1 MAVHQDHEE
10 TNHKE
15 SISQMIMQ
23 FGQAGF
29 FEFNR
34 STREELNLFFELDN
48 NELKFVLGGL
58 VDFM

>member
-1 MAVHQDHEE
+1 
-10 TNHKE
+10 
-15 SISQMIMQ
+15 MIMQ

-29 FEFNR
+29 FEFIQKHKSLYIKILTYR
-34 STREELNLFFELDN
+34 RIESFLELDN